1 MGSLTKE
8 GAEAVFHPIR
18 KCEYCHETYEVKC
31 STTERAITA
40 WVQGLLEKRPAY
52 QYFCLTLAG
61 TKDPEITYD
70 LSKLRGLDRIVDIKE
85 ELKPAHDYD
94 RLLEEHEDSILGA
107 YNQKNAASGNG

>member
-1 MGSLTKE
+1 M
-8 GAEAVFHPIR
+8 
-18 KCEYCHETYEVKC
+18 
-31 STTERAITA
+31 
-40 WVQGLLEKRPAY
+40 QGLLEKRPAY

-70 LSKLRGLDRIVDIKE
+70 LSNLRGLDRIVDIKE

-107 YNQKNAASGNG
+107 YIKRMQRQGTDG